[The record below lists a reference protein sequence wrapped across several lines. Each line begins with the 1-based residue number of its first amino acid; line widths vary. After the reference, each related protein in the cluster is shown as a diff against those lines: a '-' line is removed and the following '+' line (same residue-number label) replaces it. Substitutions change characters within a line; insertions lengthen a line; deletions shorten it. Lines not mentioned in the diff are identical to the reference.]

1 MRCPYCGSTNTQ
13 VKDSRPSEDHTT
25 IRRRRVCADCGGRF
39 TTFERVQLRELT
51 VIKRSGRRTPF
62 DRDKLMRSVQ
72 IALRKRPVD
81 PERIER
87 MVSGIVRRL
96 ENMGENDIKS
106 ETIGRLVMEALKAL
120 DDVAYV
126 RFASVYKNFREAK
139 DFEALLGELAAT
151 DDDETRRPNGP
162 ARPRPLPKIS
172 PSPYIT
178 PMSASDED
186 HMAQAL
192 QLARRGLGLTWPNPS
207 VGSIVVAPSG
217 EILARGWT
225 APGGRPHAEAIALE
239 QAGAGAR
246 GATIY
251 VTLEPC
257 AHVGG
262 RGPACADI
270 IAAARP
276 ARAVI
281 ALRDPDPRTA
291 GRGLERLAAA
301 GIEVKDGVLAQEA
314 SEVALGHILRVT
326 EGRPAVTLKLAV
338 GADGLIPK
346 GEGAPVWITGP
357 DARAHGHLLRARH
370 DAILVGR
377 GTVLADNPSLTCRLP
392 GMSCRSPVRVVLD
405 RRLRT
410 PPEARLFDDLMVPV
424 WIICAA
430 DEEHP
435 NTDALQDRGA
445 EIVPVPVDGH
455 GMLGHA
461 RRARDAW
468 PAAAS
473 PACWSRAARP
483 WRALFS
489 MPI

>member
-1 MRCPYCGSTNTQ
+1 
-13 VKDSRPSEDHTT
+13 
-25 IRRRRVCADCGGRF
+25 
-39 TTFERVQLRELT
+39 
-51 VIKRSGRRTPF
+51 
-62 DRDKLMRSVQ
+62 
-72 IALRKRPVD
+72 
-81 PERIER
+81 
-87 MVSGIVRRL
+87 
-96 ENMGENDIKS
+96 
-106 ETIGRLVMEALKAL
+106 
-120 DDVAYV
+120 
-126 RFASVYKNFREAK
+126 
-139 DFEALLGELAAT
+139 
-151 DDDETRRPNGP
+151 
-162 ARPRPLPKIS
+162 
-172 PSPYIT
+172 
-178 PMSASDED
+178 MSASDEV

-217 EILARGWT
+217 KILARGWT

-239 QAGAGAR
+239 RAGAGAR
-246 GATIY
+246 GATIF

-257 AHVGG
+257 AHLDG
-262 RGPACADI
+262 RGLACAEL

-291 GRGLERLAAA
+291 GLGLERLKVS
-301 GIEVKDGVLAQEA
+301 GIEVKDGVLAQQA

-346 GEGAPVWITGP
+346 GKGAPRWITGP

-377 GTVLADNPSLTCRLP
+377 GTILADNPSLTCRLP
-392 GMSCRSPVRVVLD
+392 GMTCRSPVRVVLD

-430 DEEHP
+430 DQEHP
-435 NTDALQDRGA
+435 TTDALQDRGA
-445 EIVPVPVDGH
+445 EIVQVPVDSH
-455 GMLGHA
+455 GMLGMRDALETLAGRGITRVLVEGGPTVARAFLDADLIDEAVIYQGVKPVGQDGLMPFVSEGLDRVVASGHFTQVEA
-461 RRARDAW
+461 RSFGPDRMTHWRRAGRCSLALS
-468 PAAAS
+468 AA
-473 PACWSRAARP
+473 
-483 WRALFS
+483 
-489 MPI
+489 